1 MSYVALWVDSLPRD
15 RLTVNWSVK
24 HGNKTLLTDSA
35 YQWHGSEVRVN
46 WKFKFEVFN
55 TSFFPWFPR
64 TSASRPTNVIMC
76 STPSHHIATVAPV
89 WRIASPLFVS
99 DEYSEMHQPSTW
111 VAPDEWPSAICLPW
125 HRNWRFCFSRGTTV
139 SIFSSEIQ
147 LHKTNRVLPLPTHG
161 FWPL

>member
-89 WRIASPLFVS
+89 WRIALPLFC
-99 DEYSEMHQPSTW
+99 EWRIFRNASTKYMSGPRW
-111 VAPDEWPSAICLPW
+111 MAQCDLPAVASKLKILFFKRNNGLDFFEWNST
-125 HRNWRFCFSRGTTV
+125 S
-139 SIFSSEIQ
+139 
-147 LHKTNRVLPLPTHG
+147 
-161 FWPL
+161 